1 MYAYGATVY
10 IHCPLN
16 GLKAP
21 SVGELNKYCSQ
32 TFLLLYQTLFYIL
45 SRPNCDIC
53 TLKHHIKTKKIFI
66 LSVHTVWHIANLYK
80 RKIRIIYHIWRY
92 VYTITSHFF
101 KFLHLHVIQP
111 MEIRGAAYI
120 AP

>member
-53 TLKHHIKTKKIFI
+53 TSKHHIKTKKIFI
-66 LSVHTVWHIANLYK
+66 LSVHTVPVWHIANLYK

-92 VYTITSHFF
+92 TYTITSHFRYTGNFF
-101 KFLHLHVIQP
+101 KFLQRARA
-111 MEIRGAAYI
+111 E
-120 AP
+120 